1 MIKPFGNRVLV
12 QLEKEKDIIDTGS
25 FKVMRTKKET
35 LMRGTL
41 IDISREFQSSLTLRV
56 GDIIYFSAYG
66 SEEVDGK
73 VLINASEIWAY
84 ERTATSSEPNIG
96 KSIFPGTITA
106 VGEVDHRA

>member
-1 MIKPFGNRVLV
+1 MIKPFGNRILV
-12 QLEKEKDIIDTGS
+12 EVEKEKDIIDTGS
-25 FKVMRTKKET
+25 FKVVRTKKET

-41 IDISREFQSSLTLRV
+41 LDISNDFQSSLTLRI

-84 ERTATSSEPNIG
+84 ERTATSREPNIG
-96 KSIFPGTITA
+96 KSIFPGAITA
-106 VGEVDHRA
+106 EGKGLIGT